1 MSPKLGRLYT
11 MKSPITMIVENK
23 DIVELRRFLLLSS
36 YISLSAY
43 ILKFVVVVLLF
54 FFYRKQLA
62 NICTFTLYQLSNV
75 NLVD

>member
-11 MKSPITMIVENK
+11 MKSPITMIVEENK

-43 ILKFVVVVLLF
+43 ILKCVVVVLFVFL
-54 FFYRKQLA
+54 Q
-62 NICTFTLYQLSNV
+62 NTTS
-75 NLVD
+75 

>member
-43 ILKFVVVVLLF
+43 ILKCVVVV
-54 FFYRKQLA
+54 QLVFLQK
-62 NICTFTLYQLSNV
+62 TTS
-75 NLVD
+75 